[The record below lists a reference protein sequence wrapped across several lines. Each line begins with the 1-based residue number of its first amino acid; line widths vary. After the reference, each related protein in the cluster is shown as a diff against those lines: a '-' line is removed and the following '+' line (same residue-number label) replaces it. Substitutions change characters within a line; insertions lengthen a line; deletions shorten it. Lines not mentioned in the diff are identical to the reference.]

1 MSLLTGLPP
10 HQEDI
15 EINVLT
21 LSSSNRS
28 ESVRTHFNQLQTP
41 LRSGRGGFGQVA
53 PGRQLVRGQDAES
66 QSSKPGRRRW
76 YRRGR
81 E

>member
-1 MSLLTGLPP
+1 MQWLQQHYKSDLELN
-10 HQEDI
+10 EEYRI
-15 EINVLT
+15 
-21 LSSSNRS
+21 RS